1 MNILLTGATG
11 FIGNQVLWF
20 LVQQGHTVTACCRYP
35 EKLLISDDSIKPLAI
50 DFGNIDSSEQW
61 LPYLNGI
68 DAVINCVGIIAE
80 TATQTFTQL
89 HTVAP
94 IALFEAAAQTGV
106 KKIIQIS
113 ALGADEQATTPYH
126 LSKKAADDALRG
138 LSVQGFILQ
147 PSIVYG
153 AGARS
158 SALLHALA
166 ALPVHLLPDGG
177 GQLLQ
182 PVAID
187 DVLAAV
193 ARCLEVDAVPETL
206 ALVGAEAISYAD
218 FLQGLRRRLGKQPAY
233 SLSVS
238 YRQLLAVAGLGR
250 LLGEPILSKDTI
262 AMLSRGNSASTEVI
276 SAFLHHPPASL
287 EQQLFSKPATQAER
301 WHAQLYF
308 LKPVLGFTIAL
319 VWLWSGIISLFFY
332 PHELSYRL
340 LAATGISGIAA
351 PVMLYGLAIL
361 DIGLGVATLCR
372 YRLQRVLF
380 WQIVIVLGYSVVVAL
395 MLPEFLIH
403 PFGALLKNL
412 PFVLCLVIYRQ
423 LTGERP

>member
-1 MNILLTGATG
+1 
-11 FIGNQVLWF
+11 
-20 LVQQGHTVTACCRYP
+20 
-35 EKLLISDDSIKPLAI
+35 
-50 DFGNIDSSEQW
+50 
-61 LPYLNGI
+61 
-68 DAVINCVGIIAE
+68 
-80 TATQTFTQL
+80 
-89 HTVAP
+89 
-94 IALFEAAAQTGV
+94 
-106 KKIIQIS
+106 
-113 ALGADEQATTPYH
+113 
-126 LSKKAADDALRG
+126 
-138 LSVQGFILQ
+138 
-147 PSIVYG
+147 
-153 AGARS
+153 
-158 SALLHALA
+158 
-166 ALPVHLLPDGG
+166 
-177 GQLLQ
+177 
-182 PVAID
+182 
-187 DVLAAV
+187 
-193 ARCLEVDAVPETL
+193 
-206 ALVGAEAISYAD
+206 
-218 FLQGLRRRLGKQPAY
+218 
-233 SLSVS
+233 
-238 YRQLLAVAGLGR
+238 